1 MGESLQS
8 VIMVPYGKSGD
19 GAMRRVSGELKERH
33 EDRVSGGDKFCA
45 EDPRRDFSKR
55 SGK

>member
-19 GAMRRVSGELKERH
+19 GAMRRVFGELKERH